1 MTKINNKQNIKT
13 TLFLTAMLIFGSSCF
28 LEANEM
34 TNSEKWREE
43 AKQLRKEGEYE
54 KAEKKE
60 NLANITDE
68 SIEMIDEVLANHD
81 GDNVKTLNKLSEKH
95 KNKNIERSKVYK
107 SAAEGTEEAMKEIDK
122 YLNENK

>member
-13 TLFLTAMLIFGSSCF
+13 TLFLTAMLIFGASCF
-28 LEANEM
+28 LEAKEM

-43 AKQLRKEGEYE
+43 ARQLRKEGEYE

-60 NLANITDE
+60 NLAKITDE
-68 SIEMIDEVLANHD
+68 SIEIIDEVLANHD

-95 KNKNIERSKVYK
+95 KNKNIEKSKMYK